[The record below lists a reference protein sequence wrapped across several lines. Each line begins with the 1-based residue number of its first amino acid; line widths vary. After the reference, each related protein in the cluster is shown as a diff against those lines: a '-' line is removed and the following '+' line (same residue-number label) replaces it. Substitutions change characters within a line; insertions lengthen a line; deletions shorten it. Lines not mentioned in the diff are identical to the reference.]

1 MGRWETV
8 NIGVRL
14 QVESCLQLVMVTLN
28 LHVYLFIYLF
38 ITMSHWSMTLQQWA
52 LAVSDQSSRFMSEAA
67 ARLPSLLSERADL
80 SKC

>member
-1 MGRWETV
+1 MLTAG
-8 NIGVRL
+8 IGDIKSACV
-14 QVESCLQLVMVTLN
+14 
-28 LHVYLFIYLF
+28 FIYLF
-38 ITMSHWSMTLQQWA
+38 FTMSYWSMTLQQWA